1 MIKHT
6 VPEKVLTLLKYN
18 AKKSPVALSP
28 KKLAEKWET
37 TSDAVRCAF
46 YVLTNKGCIKRV
58 DSDGN
63 TLTGKPVP
71 LHVRVL
77 QKAMEREDGLPYDR
91 LAQAKLAKEF
101 GVKTSSM
108 HSCINRLRKH
118 HIAFIYDKHL
128 LIYKEDAARE
138 MLDQYDTVDCKQRKS
153 TAHYFMYV
161 KDWPKKRKK
170 PVAKKKPRKYLK
182 HRIVEFLLSNGGSAW
197 MGSTALGKKFNT
209 AARSINRCCN
219 SLKAKGII
227 NKKSDYIEINDAE
240 KARDLL
246 APFGDTQVEKH
257 DTQKFPPIYIK
268 VPPTTPEKR
277 IRKETAVS
285 TINSTAVADGDSAKF
300 FLSWMLKVQAIE
312 RTIALM
318 QARLPKNYEPGKEKI
333 AMLYKTLSD
342 VNDANSEEYRQQRGR
357 MWGQACEVMGRIFTG
372 TMQLFD
378 ISGFVNDETFRFAA
392 NEMRGMLAT
401 VEMPDNDVAETL
413 ADWVE
418 GELPDDEECMGYIR
432 EFVEHSGSNFI
443 GEFIARGGLQFICNV
458 MHYAMCDVEPNRQAY
473 AYQIYMYLAHIGL
486 HEYNPLHPEYFRRP
500 DFAAQQLAAEDS
512 IYAKE
517 AIAVAMYRYITAGNS
532 LNCIE
537 RKAPVI
543 VEQLLR
549 RYPKNST
556 DGIYMTC
563 AADELFDRLPVDE
576 ASDTLH
582 EWIARYTP
590 KNVERSSDTA
600 LQFTAQWY
608 DAKIVNV
615 GKYGLPGDVEI
626 LQQKSSALKRW
637 HLLNE
642 DGQSSLMG
650 LLNKPTRYD
659 DPRLDF
665 ASWRKRAELSKTMG
679 GRSKPSDG
687 TMASMMRELDE

>member
-6 VPEKVLTLLKYN
+6 VPQKMLTLLKYN
-18 AKKSPVALSP
+18 AKKSPVAVSP
-28 KKLAEKWET
+28 GKLAEKWET
-37 TSDAVRCAF
+37 TSDAVRCAL
-46 YVLTNKGCIKRV
+46 YVLGNKGCIRRV

-63 TLTGKPVP
+63 TLVDKPVP

-77 QKAMEREDGLPYDR
+77 QKAIEREDGLPYDR
-91 LAQAKLAKEF
+91 KSQAKLAKEF

-108 HSCINRLRKH
+108 HSCINRLRERD
-118 HIAFIYDKHL
+118 IAFVYDKHL

-138 MLDQYDTVDCKQRKS
+138 MLDKYDSVDCKQRKN
-153 TAHYFMYV
+153 TAHYYMYV
-161 KDWPKKRKK
+161 KDWPKKPKK
-170 PVAKKKPRKYLK
+170 AVVKKQPKKQLK
-182 HRIVEFLLSNGGSAW
+182 HRIIEFLLANGGSAW
-197 MGSTALGKKFNT
+197 MGSTELGKKFNT

-219 SLKAKGII
+219 QLKSNGII
-227 NKKSDYIEINDAE
+227 NKKSDYIEINSAE

-246 APFGDTQVEKH
+246 ADFSDTRVQKSDTQN
-257 DTQKFPPIYIK
+257 FPPTYIK
-268 VPPTTPEKR
+268 VPPITPEKR
-277 IRKETAVS
+277 IRTATAFS
-285 TINSTAVADGDSAKF
+285 TINSTAVANGDSVKF
-300 FLSWMLKVQAIE
+300 FLNWMLQVEAIK
-312 RTIALM
+312 RNIALT

-342 VNDANSEEYRQQRGR
+342 VNDVNSENYNQQRGK
-357 MWGQACEVMGRIFTG
+357 MWGQACAVMGRIFTG
-372 TMQLFD
+372 TMQLFN

-418 GELPDDEECMGYIR
+418 GELPDDEECIGYIR

-443 GEFIARGGLQFICNV
+443 GEFIARGGLQFICNI
-458 MHYAMCDVEPNRQAY
+458 MHYATCDIEPNRQAY

-517 AIAVAMYRYITAGNS
+517 AIAVALYRYITAGNS

-549 RYPKNST
+549 KYPKNSE

-576 ASDTLH
+576 VSDTLH
-582 EWIARYTP
+582 NWITKYTP
-590 KNVERSSDTA
+590 KNVEKTTNTA
-600 LQFTAQWY
+600 MQFTAQWY

-642 DGQSSLMG
+642 DGQKSLVG

-665 ASWRKRAELSKTMG
+665 ASWKHRAELGKNMG
-679 GRSKPSDG
+679 YRSKPSG
-687 TMASMMRELDE
+687 GSIASMMRGLDE